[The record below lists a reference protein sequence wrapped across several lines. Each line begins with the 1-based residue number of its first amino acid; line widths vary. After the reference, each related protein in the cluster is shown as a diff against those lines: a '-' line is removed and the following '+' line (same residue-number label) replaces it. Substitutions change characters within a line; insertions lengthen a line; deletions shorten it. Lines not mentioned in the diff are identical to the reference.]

1 MFKGTVMQIEK
12 AQINGGLCVSKVSWN
27 FTFQLLV
34 ILSRNLPV
42 KFVIFL
48 KVAYFLTVSIFFSV
62 ST

>member
-1 MFKGTVMQIEK
+1 MVGYVFQKYLE
-12 AQINGGLCVSKVSWN
+12 N

-48 KVAYFLTVSIFFSV
+48 KVAYFLTVSIVFSV
-62 ST
+62 YT